1 MHDFS
6 KEPVH
11 PNITLVSVELSLDFL
26 SKVLNLSLVDEKK
39 NNWKRTTEIPL
50 NVVNQVL
57 RQRLID
63 RYFAP
68 MTWRQKKN

>member
-11 PNITLVSVELSLDFL
+11 PNITLVSVELSLDLL

-39 NNWKRTTEIPL
+39 TWLKENYRDPTKYGQSNFPAEIS
-50 NVVNQVL
+50 Q
-57 RQRLID
+57 
-63 RYFAP
+63 
-68 MTWRQKKN
+68 